1 MSHAL
6 PCIIGIMYAMGR
18 FSNGT
23 EQSIKDNQS
32 MNGVTDRESC
42 EDIRSGAFAETHHFL
57 HSEQAA
63 NTPPLITQRQRHNQ
77 AKLGLGQAQ
86 APSPQTTLQPP
97 QTGTGIDDIW
107 LAGSQENYYKIVATR
122 CPILRSKCT

>member
-1 MSHAL
+1 
-6 PCIIGIMYAMGR
+6 MGR

-23 EQSIKDNQS
+23 EQSIEDNQS

-86 APSPQTTLQPP
+86 APPPKRRRSPLKLGRESTTFGQLVRRKIIIKLLPP
-97 QTGTGIDDIW
+97 DVR
-107 LAGSQENYYKIVATR
+107 Y
-122 CPILRSKCT
+122 

>member
-1 MSHAL
+1 
-6 PCIIGIMYAMGR
+6 MGR

-57 HSEQAA
+57 HSEHAA
-63 NTPPLITQRQRHNQ
+63 KPPPLITQRQRHNQ
-77 AKLGLGQAQ
+77 AWAWGGSSPL
-86 APSPQTTLQPP
+86 PQTTSQPP
-97 QTGTGIDDIW
+97 QTGTGIDDI
-107 LAGSQENYYKIVATR
+107 
-122 CPILRSKCT
+122 